1 MKKTLAT
8 FIAATLIGMVTG
20 AQAERGDR
28 GSEAADQAKDS
39 VKKRFPPHW
48 GKPPDIQTKDFRPL
62 PGGFGH
68 GSSTLAHWIE
78 VNMKADHERGKGK
91 GDKGDGGKGDGGKGD
106 GKGDRP
112 KPPRPFEPKHPP
124 RPEPN
129 AELKGKLDAYKVA
142 QDALRDALKAKI
154 DQELGEDATRD
165 EIKAVADAFKA
176 DNKDAI
182 EAQIAAAKD
191 IHEAMKANRPEREKI
206 DRPEPPAEVKAA
218 AGVVRAKHKD
228 LVKARLDLHKDL
240 KDATDEEKKEKIA
253 AFKDSQRDQH
263 KDLKDAKKALR
274 EAIRDNA
281 QKETGSRRGED

>member
-1 MKKTLAT
+1 MKIILASL
-8 FIAATLIGMVTG
+8 IAMSFFAVGSLSF
-20 AQAERGDR
+20 AQGGPRN
-28 GSEAADQAKDS
+28 
-39 VKKRFPPHW
+39 
-48 GKPPDIQTKDFRPL
+48 
-62 PGGFGH
+62 PGGNAQSQNDHKLPTFEEWVAGGKKIPSGLVFTG
-68 GSSTLAHWIE
+68 GSPTFDESTGKERSDEE
-78 VNMKADHERGKGK
+78 VYKLIFERPDGGGKRPG
-91 GDKGDGGKGDGGKGD
+91 GGGQLDKGDH
-106 GKGDRP
+106 P

-124 RPEPN
+124 RPEPD